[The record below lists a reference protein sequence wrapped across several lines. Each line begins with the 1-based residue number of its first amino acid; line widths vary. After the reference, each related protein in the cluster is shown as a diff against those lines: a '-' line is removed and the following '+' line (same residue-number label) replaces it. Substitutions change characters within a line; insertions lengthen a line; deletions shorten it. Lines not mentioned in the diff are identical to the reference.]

1 MKGTH
6 MAAVVEAKQIVKG
19 GSFLI
24 AEQTPESIF
33 TPGDFNEEHRMIAD
47 TTRQFMD
54 AEVLPRIAEL
64 ENKDWKLARELV
76 KKGAELGMV
85 GANIPEEFDGLGLDQ
100 TSGAIIAEN
109 IGRSA
114 SFATTLGAQSGI
126 GLLPI
131 VYFGTEA
138 AKQKY
143 LPPIA
148 AGDLITAYALTE
160 AGSGSDAM
168 AAKATARLS
177 DDGKDYILN
186 GEKMF
191 ITNGG
196 FADIFIVFAK
206 VNGDKFSA
214 FIVDRQEGCKNGAEE
229 HKMGIKG
236 SSTTPLVLADART
249 PVENLLG
256 EIGKGHKIAF
266 NILNIGRFKLGA
278 MCLGGMKLAMQE
290 SVRYANERQQ
300 FGKSISSFGA
310 IKSKLGEMAIR
321 TWVGEAMIYRT
332 LGMIETAIGDTTDP
346 DAKRR
351 AIEEY
356 SAECSIIKVALSE
369 YCDYLAD
376 EMVQIFGGYG
386 YSADYPAERAYRD
399 SRINRIFEG
408 TNEINRMLIPGRL
421 MKSALSGRLALLPA
435 AQALMDEILTPQ
447 MAGFDD
453 DEGLLAAEE
462 KLAKNAKKVGLMTLG
477 TAAQKYMMTLG
488 DQQEILIGIADI
500 IMDAYAMES
509 AILRTQKLAAS
520 KSEQAAA
527 RYADMTRIFCND
539 AVERIEARAKNTLA
553 GMTDG
558 DELRTLLVA
567 LRRFTKLTP
576 VNTIAARQRI
586 AKVLIDANRWA
597 F

>member
-1 MKGTH
+1 MS
-6 MAAVVEAKQIVKG
+6 AVVEQKQVVQG
-19 GSFLI
+19 GSFMI
-24 AEQTPESIF
+24 EDRTTQEIF
-33 TPGDFNEEHRMIAD
+33 TPEDFTEEHRMIAE
-47 TTRQFMD
+47 TTRQFID
-54 AEVLPRIAEL
+54 NEVVPRIGEL
-64 ENKDWKLARELV
+64 EKHDWKLARELV
-76 KKGAELGMV
+76 GKAAELGLI
-85 GANIPEEFDGLGLDQ
+85 GANIPEEYGGLGLDQ
-100 TSGAIIAEN
+100 TSGALVGEN
-109 IGRSA
+109 IGRCA
-114 SFATTLGAQSGI
+114 SFATTLGAESGI

-131 VYFGTEA
+131 IYFGTEA
-138 AKQKY
+138 AKAKY
-143 LPPIA
+143 LPKIA
-148 AGDLITAYALTE
+148 SGELITAYALTE

-177 DDGKDYILN
+177 EDGTHYILN

-206 VNGDKFSA
+206 VDGDKFSA
-214 FIVDRQEGCKNGAEE
+214 FIVERQEGLSPGAEE

-236 SSTTPLVLADART
+236 SSTTPLVLADAKA

-266 NILNIGRFKLGA
+266 NTLNIGRFKLGA
-278 MCLGGMKLAMQE
+278 MCIGGMKLMLHE
-290 SVRYANERQQ
+290 SIRYANERQQ

-332 LGMIETAIGDTTDP
+332 LGMIEDAIGDDP
-346 DAKRR
+346 KDLEAKMR

-421 MKSALSGRLALLPA
+421 MKSALGGKLALLPA

-453 DEGLLAAEE
+453 DEGLLAAET

-477 TAAQKYMMTLG
+477 TAAQKYMMKLG
-488 DQQEILIGIADI
+488 DQQEILLGIADV

-509 AILRTQKLAAS
+509 AILRTQKLAGS
-520 KSEQAAA
+520 QGEEAAA
-527 RYADMTRIFCND
+527 RYIDMTRVFCND

-553 GMTDG
+553 GMAEG
-558 DELRTLLVA
+558 DELRTLLAA

-576 VNTIAARQRI
+576 VNTIVARQRI
-586 AKVLIDANRWA
+586 ADEMIEANRYVY
-597 F
+597 

>member
-1 MKGTH
+1 
-6 MAAVVEAKQIVKG
+6 
-19 GSFLI
+19 
-24 AEQTPESIF
+24 
-33 TPGDFNEEHRMIAD
+33 
-47 TTRQFMD
+47 
-54 AEVLPRIAEL
+54 
-64 ENKDWKLARELV
+64 
-76 KKGAELGMV
+76 
-85 GANIPEEFDGLGLDQ
+85 
-100 TSGAIIAEN
+100 
-109 IGRSA
+109 
-114 SFATTLGAQSGI
+114 
-126 GLLPI
+126 
-131 VYFGTEA
+131 
-138 AKQKY
+138 
-143 LPPIA
+143 
-148 AGDLITAYALTE
+148 
-160 AGSGSDAM
+160 M
-168 AAKATARLS
+168 AAKATARLNAE
-177 DDGKDYILN
+177 GTHYILN

-206 VNGDKFSA
+206 VDGDKFSA
-214 FIVDRQEGCKNGAEE
+214 FIVERQEGLTAGAEE

-236 SSTTPLVLADART
+236 SSTTPLVLADAKT

-266 NILNIGRFKLGA
+266 NTLNIGRFKLGA
-278 MCLGGMKLAMQE
+278 MCIGGMKLMLHE
-290 SVRYANERQQ
+290 SIRYANERQQ
-300 FGKSISSFGA
+300 FGRSISSFGA

-321 TWVGEAMIYRT
+321 TWVGEAMIWRT
-332 LGMIETAIGDTTDP
+332 LGMIEDAIGEDP
-346 DAKRR
+346 ADLEAKMR

-369 YCDYLAD
+369 SCDYLAD

-421 MKSALSGRLALLPA
+421 MKAALSGSLKLLPA

-447 MAGFDD
+447 IAGFDD
-453 DEGLLAAEE
+453 DEGLLAAEQ

-477 TAAQKYMMTLG
+477 TAAQKYMMKLG

-509 AILRTQKLAAS
+509 AILRAQKLAAS
-520 KSEQAAA
+520 QGEEEAA
-527 RYADMTRIFCND
+527 RYVDMTRVFCND
-539 AVERIEARAKNTLA
+539 AVERIDARAKNTLA
-553 GMTDG
+553 GMAEG
-558 DELRTLLVA
+558 DELRTLLAA

-586 AKVLIDANRWA
+586 ADVMIEANKYVY
-597 F
+597 

>member
-1 MKGTH
+1 MS
-6 MAAVVEAKQIVKG
+6 AAVEQKQVVQG
-19 GSFLI
+19 GSFMI
-24 AEQTPESIF
+24 EDRTPDEVFTPEDF
-33 TPGDFNEEHRMIAD
+33 TEEHRMIAE
-47 TTRQFMD
+47 TTRQFID
-54 AEVLPRIAEL
+54 NEVIPHIDEL
-64 ENKDWKLARELV
+64 EKHDWKLARDLV
-76 KKGAELGMV
+76 KKAADLGLI
-85 GANIPEEFDGLGLDQ
+85 GANIPEEYGGLGLDQ
-100 TSGAIIAEN
+100 TSGVLVGEN
-109 IGRSA
+109 IGRCA
-114 SFATTLGAQSGI
+114 SFATTLGAESGI

-131 VYFGTEA
+131 IYFGTEA

-143 LPPIA
+143 LPKIA
-148 AGDLITAYALTE
+148 SGELITAYALTE

-177 DDGKDYILN
+177 EDGTHYILN

-206 VNGDKFSA
+206 VDGDKFSA
-214 FIVDRQEGCKNGAEE
+214 FIVERQDGLSPGAEE

-236 SSTTPLVLADART
+236 SSTTPLVLADAKA

-256 EIGKGHKIAF
+256 EIGKGSKIAF
-266 NILNIGRFKLGA
+266 NTLNIGRFKLGA
-278 MCLGGMKLAMQE
+278 MCIGGMKLMLHE
-290 SVRYANERQQ
+290 SIRYANERQQ

-321 TWVGEAMIYRT
+321 TFVGEAMIWRT
-332 LGMIETAIGDTTDP
+332 LGMIEDAIGDDP
-346 DAKRR
+346 KDLVAKMR

-421 MKSALSGRLALLPA
+421 MKSALSGKLALLPA

-447 MAGFDD
+447 IAGFDD
-453 DEGLLAAEE
+453 DDSLLAAET

-488 DQQEILIGIADI
+488 DQQEVLIGIADI

-509 AILRTQKLAAS
+509 AILRTRKLAAS
-520 KSEQAAA
+520 QGEEASA
-527 RYADMTRIFCND
+527 RYIDMTRVFCND
-539 AVERIEARAKNTLA
+539 AVERVEARAKNTLA
-553 GMTDG
+553 GMAEG
-558 DELRTLLVA
+558 DELRTLLAA

-576 VNTIAARQRI
+576 VNTIVARQRI
-586 AKVLIDANRWA
+586 ANEMIAANKYVY
-597 F
+597 

>member
-1 MKGTH
+1 MS
-6 MAAVVEAKQIVKG
+6 AVVEKKQVVQG
-19 GSFLI
+19 GAFMI
-24 AEQTPESIF
+24 EDRTTQEVFTPEDF
-33 TPGDFNEEHRMIAD
+33 TEEHRMIAE
-47 TTRQFMD
+47 TTRQFID
-54 AEVLPRIAEL
+54 NEVIPHIDEL
-64 ENKDWKLARELV
+64 EKHDWKLARELV
-76 KKGAELGMV
+76 GKAADLGLI
-85 GANIPEEFDGLGLDQ
+85 GANIPEEYGGLGLDQ
-100 TSGAIIAEN
+100 TSGALVGEN
-109 IGRSA
+109 IGRCA
-114 SFATTLGAQSGI
+114 SFATTLGAESGI

-131 VYFGTEA
+131 IYFGTEA
-138 AKQKY
+138 AKAKY
-143 LPPIA
+143 LPKIA
-148 AGDLITAYALTE
+148 SGEVITAYALTE

-177 DDGKDYILN
+177 EDGTHYILN

-206 VNGDKFSA
+206 VDGDKFSA
-214 FIVDRQEGCKNGAEE
+214 LIVERQEGLSPGAEE

-236 SSTTPLVLADART
+236 SSTTPLVLADAKA

-256 EIGKGHKIAF
+256 EVGKGHKIAF
-266 NILNIGRFKLGA
+266 NTLNIGRFKLGA
-278 MCLGGMKLAMQE
+278 MCIGGMKLMLHE
-290 SVRYANERQQ
+290 SIRYANERQQ

-332 LGMIETAIGDTTDP
+332 LGMIEDAIGDDP
-346 DAKRR
+346 KDLEAKMR

-369 YCDYLAD
+369 YCDFLAD

-421 MKSALSGRLALLPA
+421 MKSALSGKLKLLPA

-447 MAGFDD
+447 IMGFDD
-453 DEGLLAAEE
+453 DDGLLAAET

-509 AILRTQKLAAS
+509 AILRTQKLAAVQG
-520 KSEQAAA
+520 EEAAA
-527 RYADMTRIFCND
+527 RYIDMTRVFCND
-539 AVERIEARAKNTLA
+539 AVERIDARAKNTLA
-553 GMTDG
+553 GMAEG
-558 DELRTLLVA
+558 DELRTLLAA

-576 VNTIAARQRI
+576 VNTIVARQRI
-586 AKVLIDANRWA
+586 ADVMIEANRYVY
-597 F
+597 

>member
-1 MKGTH
+1 MS
-6 MAAVVEAKQIVKG
+6 AVVEQKKVVQG
-19 GSFLI
+19 GAFMI
-24 AEQTPESIF
+24 EDRTTQEIF
-33 TPGDFNEEHRMIAD
+33 TPEDFTEEHRMIAE
-47 TTRQFMD
+47 TTRQFID
-54 AEVLPRIAEL
+54 NEVVPRIDEL
-64 ENKDWKLARELV
+64 EKHDWKLARELV
-76 KKGAELGMV
+76 GKAAELGLI
-85 GANIPEEFDGLGLDQ
+85 GANIPEEYGGLGLDQ
-100 TSGAIIAEN
+100 TSGALVGEN
-109 IGRSA
+109 IGRCA
-114 SFATTLGAQSGI
+114 SFATTLGAESGI

-131 VYFGTEA
+131 IYFGTEA
-138 AKQKY
+138 AKRTY
-143 LPPIA
+143 LPKIA
-148 AGDLITAYALTE
+148 SGEVITAYALTE

-177 DDGKDYILN
+177 EDGTHYILN

-206 VNGDKFSA
+206 VDGDKFSA
-214 FIVDRQEGCKNGAEE
+214 FIVERQEGLSPGAEE

-236 SSTTPLVLADART
+236 SSTTPLVLADAKA

-256 EIGKGHKIAF
+256 EVGKGHKIAF
-266 NILNIGRFKLGA
+266 NTLNIGRFKLGA
-278 MCLGGMKLAMQE
+278 MCIGGMKLMLHE
-290 SVRYANERQQ
+290 SIRYANERQQ

-332 LGMIETAIGDTTDP
+332 LGMIEDAIGDDP
-346 DAKRR
+346 KDLEAKMR

-421 MKSALSGRLALLPA
+421 MKSALSGKLKLLPA

-447 MAGFDD
+447 IMDFDD
-453 DEGLLAAEE
+453 DEGLLAAET

-509 AILRTQKLAAS
+509 AILRTQKLAAAQG
-520 KSEQAAA
+520 EAAAA
-527 RYADMTRIFCND
+527 RYIDMTRVFCND
-539 AVERIEARAKNTLA
+539 AVERIDARAKNTLA
-553 GMTDG
+553 GMAEG
-558 DELRTLLVA
+558 DELRTLLAA

-576 VNTIAARQRI
+576 VNTIVARQRI
-586 AKVLIDANRWA
+586 ADVMIEANRYVY
-597 F
+597 

>member
-1 MKGTH
+1 MS
-6 MAAVVEAKQIVKG
+6 AVVEQKKVVQG
-19 GSFLI
+19 GAFMI
-24 AEQTPESIF
+24 EDRTTQEIF
-33 TPGDFNEEHRMIAD
+33 TPEDFTEEHRMIAE
-47 TTRQFMD
+47 TTRQFID
-54 AEVLPRIAEL
+54 NEVVPRIDEL
-64 ENKDWKLARELV
+64 EKHDWKLARELV
-76 KKGAELGMV
+76 GKAAELGLI
-85 GANIPEEFDGLGLDQ
+85 GANIPEEYGGLGLDQ
-100 TSGAIIAEN
+100 TSGALVGEN
-109 IGRSA
+109 IGRCA
-114 SFATTLGAQSGI
+114 SFATTLGAESGI

-131 VYFGTEA
+131 IYFGTEA
-138 AKQKY
+138 AKSKY
-143 LPPIA
+143 LPKIA
-148 AGDLITAYALTE
+148 SGEVITAYALTE

-177 DDGKDYILN
+177 EDGTHYILN

-206 VNGDKFSA
+206 VDGDKFSA
-214 FIVDRQEGCKNGAEE
+214 FIVERQEGLSPGAEE

-236 SSTTPLVLADART
+236 SSTTPLVLADAKA

-256 EIGKGHKIAF
+256 EVGKGHKIAF
-266 NILNIGRFKLGA
+266 NTLNIGRFKLGA
-278 MCLGGMKLAMQE
+278 MCIGGMKLMLHE
-290 SVRYANERQQ
+290 SIRYANERQQ

-332 LGMIETAIGDTTDP
+332 LGMIEDAIGDDP
-346 DAKRR
+346 KDLEAKMR

-421 MKSALSGRLALLPA
+421 MKSALSGKLKLLPA

-447 MAGFDD
+447 IMGFDD
-453 DEGLLAAEE
+453 DEGLLAAET

-509 AILRTQKLAAS
+509 AILRTQKLAAAQG
-520 KSEQAAA
+520 EAAAA
-527 RYADMTRIFCND
+527 RYIDMTRVFCND
-539 AVERIEARAKNTLA
+539 AVERIDARAKNTLA
-553 GMTDG
+553 GMAEG
-558 DELRTLLVA
+558 DELRTLLAA

-576 VNTIAARQRI
+576 VNTIVARQRI
-586 AKVLIDANRWA
+586 ADVMIEANRYVY
-597 F
+597 

>member
-1 MKGTH
+1 MS
-6 MAAVVEAKQIVKG
+6 AVAEQKQVVQG
-19 GSFLI
+19 GEFLI
-24 AEQTPESIF
+24 ADRTPDEVFTPEDF
-33 TPGDFNEEHRMIAD
+33 TEEHHMIAE
-47 TTRQFMD
+47 TTRQFID
-54 AEVLPRIAEL
+54 NEVIPHIDEL
-64 ENKDWKLARELV
+64 EKHDWKLARELV
-76 KKGAELGMV
+76 SKAADLGLIS
-85 GANIPEEFDGLGLDQ
+85 ANIPEEYGGLGLDQ
-100 TSGAIIAEN
+100 TSGALVGEN
-109 IGRSA
+109 IGRCA
-114 SFATTLGAQSGI
+114 SFATTLGAESGI

-131 VYFGTEA
+131 IYFGTEA

-143 LPPIA
+143 LPKIA
-148 AGDLITAYALTE
+148 SGELITAYALTE

-177 DDGKDYILN
+177 ADGTHYILN

-206 VNGDKFSA
+206 VDGDKFSA
-214 FIVDRQEGCKNGAEE
+214 FIVERQDGLAPGAEE

-236 SSTTPLVLADART
+236 SSTTPLVLSDAKA
-249 PVENLLG
+249 PLENLLG

-266 NILNIGRFKLGA
+266 NTLNIGRFKLGA
-278 MCLGGMKLAMQE
+278 MCIGGMKLMLHE
-290 SVRYANERQQ
+290 SIRYANERQQ

-332 LGMIETAIGDTTDP
+332 LGMIEAAIGDTTDP
-346 DAKRR
+346 DAKMR

-376 EMVQIFGGYG
+376 EMVQIYGGYG

-421 MKSALSGRLALLPA
+421 MKSALSGKLALLPA
-435 AQALMDEILTPQ
+435 AKALMDEILTPQ
-447 MAGFDD
+447 IVGFDD
-453 DEGLLAAEE
+453 DEGLLAVEQ

-488 DQQEILIGIADI
+488 DQQEVLLGIADV

-509 AILRTQKLAAS
+509 AILRAQKLAAS
-520 KSEQAAA
+520 QGEEAAA
-527 RYADMTRIFCND
+527 RYIDMTRVFCND

-553 GMTDG
+553 GMAEG
-558 DELRTLLVA
+558 DELRTLLAA

-586 AKVLIDANRWA
+586 ADVMIEANKYVY
-597 F
+597 

>member
-1 MKGTH
+1 MS
-6 MAAVVEAKQIVKG
+6 AVVEQKQVVQG

-24 AEQTPESIF
+24 EDRTTQEIF
-33 TPGDFNEEHRMIAD
+33 TPEDFTEEHLMIAE
-47 TTRQFMD
+47 TTRQFID
-54 AEVLPRIAEL
+54 NEVIPHIGEL
-64 ENKDWKLARELV
+64 EKHDWKLARELI
-76 KKGAELGMV
+76 KKAADLGLI
-85 GANIPEEFDGLGLDQ
+85 GANIPEEYGGLGLDQ
-100 TSGAIIAEN
+100 TSGALVGEN
-109 IGRSA
+109 IGRCA
-114 SFATTLGAQSGI
+114 SFATTLGAESGI

-131 VYFGTEA
+131 IYFGTEA
-138 AKQKY
+138 AKQNY
-143 LPPIA
+143 LPRIA
-148 AGDLITAYALTE
+148 SGEVITAYALTE

-177 DDGKDYILN
+177 ADGTHYILN

-206 VNGDKFSA
+206 VDGDKFSA
-214 FIVDRQEGCKNGAEE
+214 FIVERQDGLSPGAEE

-236 SSTTPLVLADART
+236 SSTTPLILADAKA

-256 EIGKGHKIAF
+256 EVGKGHKIAF
-266 NILNIGRFKLGA
+266 NTLNIGRFKLGA
-278 MCLGGMKLAMQE
+278 MCIGGMKLMLHE
-290 SVRYANERQQ
+290 SIRYANERQQ

-321 TWVGEAMIYRT
+321 TWVGESMIWRT
-332 LGMIETAIGDTTDP
+332 LGMIEDAIGDTTDP
-346 DAKRR
+346 DAKMR

-369 YCDYLAD
+369 SCDYLAD

-421 MKSALSGRLALLPA
+421 MKSALSGKLALLPA

-447 MAGFDD
+447 IAGFDD
-453 DEGLLAAEE
+453 DDELLAAET

-509 AILRTQKLAAS
+509 AILRTRKLAAS
-520 KSEQAAA
+520 QGEAAAA
-527 RYADMTRIFCND
+527 RYIDMTRVFCND
-539 AVERIEARAKNTLA
+539 AVERVEARAKNTLA
-553 GMTDG
+553 GMAEG
-558 DELRTLLVA
+558 DELRTLLAA

-576 VNTIAARQRI
+576 VNTIVARQRI
-586 AKVLIDANRWA
+586 ADVMIEANKYVY
-597 F
+597 